1 MSPALHTVR
10 EYCLHLLEEGSL
22 EAKLLAPRSV
32 TGGPLCDDVP
42 GRAALFDVPAREAG
56 LLLRG
61 GRGER
66 LPKLHELRD
75 PHACRVTLARF
86 AHHELCAIELFA
98 WALLAFPHLPRAL
111 RRGLLIALGE
121 EQQHLR
127 LYLDRLS
134 ALGGGI
140 EEGDCSDYLW
150 RGIRG
155 VTTSAHPE
163 AAFLSAVGLTF
174 EQANLDHSL
183 LYADAFRRAGDD
195 ESAAVMQRV
204 HDDEIGH
211 VALAVR
217 WLPRLVGSASD
228 VEAYE
233 SSVPFPL
240 SAARAKGRHFCTDAR
255 RKAGMSDAFV
265 RHVEAARPSHQ
276 MRG

>member
-1 MSPALHTVR
+1 MDGSLHTVR
-10 EYCLHLLEEGSL
+10 EYCLHLLEGGSL
-22 EAKLLAPRSV
+22 EAKLRAPRAS
-32 TGGPLCDDVP
+32 TGEPLCDDEP
-42 GRAALFDVPAREAG
+42 GEAVVIDSPRRDAG
-56 LLLRG
+56 LALRG

-66 LPKLHELRD
+66 LPKLHELKD
-75 PHACRVTLARF
+75 PYAARVTLARF

-98 WALLAFPHLPRAL
+98 WALLAFPALPRAL

-127 LYLDRLS
+127 LYLDRLA
-134 ALGGGI
+134 ALDGGI
-140 EEGDCSDYLW
+140 EESDCSDYLW
-150 RGIRG
+150 RGMRG

-183 LYADAFRRAGDD
+183 LYAEAFRRAGDD
-195 ESAAVMQRV
+195 DSAAVMQRV

-217 WLPRLVGSASD
+217 WLPRLLGGTSD

-233 SSVPFPL
+233 RTVPFPL
-240 SAARAKGRHFCTDAR
+240 SAARAKGRHFSWDAR
-255 RKAGMSDAFV
+255 QKAGMSEAFV
-265 RHVEAARPSHQ
+265 RHVEFARPSHQ
-276 MRG
+276 LRG